1 MQANPRFSRQTKPFW
16 ACVRVIGQAVG
27 YTVRGQ
33 NSIKVPTLQEIHDAY
48 AGLKLSTA
56 DLGTVA
62 APSPLAQELHAYFE
76 YRADILKNLV
86 APRLMD
92 VDAAKA
98 LFLQLKNEHQPT
110 CPLPLNKQKGEK
122 KAEAYF
128 TGIIN
133 TLIQANVGDNDCDY
147 DPRTL
152 TSITNNN
159 SPLRTLSRR
168 VDGAFPSAIDP
179 VAIWEI
185 KEYYY
190 TTTFG
195 SRVADGVYETLL
207 DGMELHELFEHE
219 NRKVLHYL
227 MVDSH
232 YTWWVCGR
240 SYLCRIIDM
249 LNTGYVDEVL
259 FGSEVVGRIPQIAQ
273 GWVTQLRE
281 LPGGA

>member
-16 ACVRVIGQAVG
+16 ACIRVIGQAVG
-27 YTVRGQ
+27 YTIRGQ
-33 NSIKVPTLQEIHDAY
+33 NSIKVPSLQEMHQAY
-48 AGLKLSTA
+48 ADLNLSVA
-56 DLGTVA
+56 ELGSLDN
-62 APSPLAQELHAYFE
+62 PSALAQELHAYFE
-76 YRADILKNLV
+76 YRADVLNNFV
-86 APRLMD
+86 ARQLMD
-92 VDAAKA
+92 VDEARP
-98 LFLQLKNEHQPT
+98 LFNQLKARHQPT
-110 CPLPLNKQKGEK
+110 CPIPLNKQKGEK

-133 TLIQANVGDNDCDY
+133 TLIQANIEGLPCDY

-179 VAIWEI
+179 IAIWEI

-219 NRKVLHYL
+219 GRKVLHYL
-227 MVDSH
+227 MVDSR
-232 YTWWVCGR
+232 YTWWECGR

-249 LNTGYVDEVL
+249 LHMGYVDEVL
-259 FGSEVVGRIPQIAQ
+259 FGREVVDRLPQIAE
-273 GWVTQLRE
+273 GWAAQ
-281 LPGGA
+281 AKQNHDN

>member
-1 MQANPRFSRQTKPFW
+1 MQANARFSRQTKPFW
-16 ACVRVIGQAVG
+16 ASVRVIGEAVG

-33 NSIKVPTLQEIHDAY
+33 GIIKVPTIIEIHKAY
-48 AGLKLSTA
+48 EELSLSTA
-56 DLGTVA
+56 ELGTTE
-62 APSPLAQELHAYFE
+62 APSELANELHAYFQ
-76 YRADILKNLV
+76 YRADVLNNFV
-86 APRLMD
+86 RPRLMD

-98 LFLQLKNEHQPT
+98 LFNQLRLQHRPT
-110 CPLPLNKQKGEK
+110 CPIPLNKQKGEK

-128 TGIIN
+128 TGSIN
-133 TLIQANVGDNDCDY
+133 TLIQANIRGFPCDY

-152 TSITNNN
+152 TSITNNS

-179 VAIWEI
+179 IAIWEI

-207 DGMELHELFEHE
+207 DGMELHELLEHE
-219 NRKVLHYL
+219 GRKVLHYL

-232 YTWWVCGR
+232 YTWWECGR

-249 LNTGYVDEVL
+249 LHMGYVDEVL
-259 FGSEVVGRIPQIAQ
+259 FGSEIEQRLPEIAKK
-273 GWVTQLRE
+273 WADE
-281 LPGGA
+281 YEAGGA